1 MLSPKK
7 YKKKIIPTVSQ
18 VENLFVQMFFLFAKK
33 KKKRKRCNETLV
45 NNESSPLAITNA
57 VIP

>member
-33 KKKRKRCNETLV
+33 KKRKRCNETLV